1 MNIAE
6 YNSCVDQF
14 SDFVYR
20 FLLKSVRDIQ
30 TAQDLVQDSF
40 EKLWIAHKDLDSS
53 KAKSYLFSCA
63 HNAMIDYLRRNQ
75 HTDDLDKSTNTPQSS
90 FKQYNDIQEILEVA
104 LSNMKPEQR
113 SVILLRDLQGYSY
126 QEIADITG
134 LNIAQV
140 KVYIFRGR
148 LFLKQFL
155 EKSHIYSFDDL
166 VESL

>member
-1 MNIAE
+1 MA
-6 YNSCVDQF
+6 
-14 SDFVYR
+14 
-20 FLLKSVRDIQ
+20 IQ
-30 TAQDLVQDSF
+30 
-40 EKLWIAHKDLDSS
+40 
-53 KAKSYLFSCA
+53 AKPYIFSCA
-63 HNAMIDYLRRNQ
+63 HNAMIDNLRRNQ

-104 LSNMKPEQR
+104 ISKMKPEQR

-140 KVYIFRGR
+140 KVYIFMGR

>member
-6 YNSCVDQF
+6 YNKCVDQY

-20 FLLKSVRDIQ
+20 FLLKSVRNRQ
-30 TAQDLVQDSF
+30 AAQDLVQDSF
-40 EKLWIAHKDLDSS
+40 EKLWIAHKDLDAA

-63 HNAMIDYLRRNQ
+63 HNAMIDFVRRQ
-75 HTDDLDKSTNTPQSS
+75 HCTDDLESTINTPQSS
-90 FKQYNDIQEILEVA
+90 FTQYNDVQEILEVA
-104 LSNMKPEQR
+104 LSKMKPEQR
-113 SVILLRDLQGYSY
+113 SVILLRDLQGYAY

-148 LFLKQFL
+148 VFLKQYL

-166 VESL
+166 Q

>member
-6 YNSCVDQF
+6 YNKCVDQY

-20 FLLKSVRDIQ
+20 FLLKSVRNRQ
-30 TAQDLVQDSF
+30 AAQDLVQDSF
-40 EKLWIAHKDLDSS
+40 EKLWIAHKDLDAA

-63 HNAMIDYLRRNQ
+63 HNAMIDIVRRQ
-75 HTDDLDKSTNTPQSS
+75 HSTDDLESTKNTPQSS
-90 FKQYNDIQEILEVA
+90 FTQYNDVQEILEVA
-104 LSNMKPEQR
+104 LSKMKPEQR
-113 SVILLRDLQGYSY
+113 SVILLRDLQGYAY

-148 LFLKQFL
+148 VFLKQYL

-166 VESL
+166 Q

>member
-40 EKLWIAHKDLDSS
+40 EKLWIAHKDLDAL

-148 LFLKQFL
+148 LSLKQFL

>member
-6 YNSCVDQF
+6 YNKCVDQY

-20 FLLKSVRDIQ
+20 FLLKSVRNRQ
-30 TAQDLVQDSF
+30 AAQDLVQDSF
-40 EKLWIAHKDLDSS
+40 EKLWIAHKDLDAA
-53 KAKSYLFSCA
+53 KAKPYLFSCA
-63 HNAMIDYLRRNQ
+63 HNAMIDFVRRQ
-75 HTDDLDKSTNTPQSS
+75 HCTDDLESTKNTPQSS
-90 FKQYNDIQEILEVA
+90 FTQYNDVQEILEVA
-104 LSNMKPEQR
+104 LSKMKPEQR
-113 SVILLRDLQGYSY
+113 SVILLRDLQGYAY

-148 LFLKQFL
+148 VFLKQYL

-166 VESL
+166 Q

>member
-40 EKLWIAHKDLDSS
+40 EKLWIAHKDLDAS

-63 HNAMIDYLRRNQ
+63 HNAMIDFLRRNQ

-90 FKQYNDIQEILEVA
+90 FKQYNDIHY
-104 LSNMKPEQR
+104 P
-113 SVILLRDLQGYSY
+113 LR
-126 QEIADITG
+126 
-134 LNIAQV
+134 
-140 KVYIFRGR
+140 
-148 LFLKQFL
+148 
-155 EKSHIYSFDDL
+155 
-166 VESL
+166 